1 MHTFDSA
8 DFNAPCNC
16 VLPLC
21 RGLHRLFV
29 WRRVSTGGRV
39 VKVVAWLIAFR
50 GVREL
55 HTCHGG
61 PVFDDDVAALIEKTL
76 FILGRGPIILAACFP
91 VSVATHYR
99 KSVVC

>member
-1 MHTFDSA
+1 MPLVTVFFPFA
-8 DFNAPCNC
+8 GDFIDFLFGDEYRLAVG
-16 VLPLC
+16 VL
-21 RGLHRLFV
+21 
-29 WRRVSTGGRV
+29 
-39 VKVVAWLIAFR
+39 KVVAWLIAFR

-61 PVFDDDVAALIEKTL
+61 PVFDYDVAALIEKTL
-76 FILGRGPIILAACFP
+76 FILGRGLIILAACFP